1 MQEPHIKVAPS
12 WPVTIHIAGD
22 PFKARVAC
30 ASFCDKVGL
39 CVTVS
44 DTDYVYSFGS
54 EVGVRVGL
62 INYPR
67 FPKTPAEI
75 EETAYKLALLLRDQL
90 DQQSFTI
97 ETPDQTTWFSWRDQ
111 DTKAA

>member
-1 MQEPHIKVAPS
+1 MQQPHIAEAPS
-12 WPVTIHIAGD
+12 YPVTIHIAGD

-39 CVTVS
+39 CVTVT
-44 DTDYVYSFGS
+44 DTDYIYSFGS

-67 FPKTPAEI
+67 FPKTGPEI
-75 EETAYKLALLLRDQL
+75 EELAYKLAVLLREQL

-97 ETPDQTTWFSWRDQ
+97 ESPGTTMWFSWREQ
-111 DTKAA
+111 DVAK